1 MSLRNKVALT
11 ATALLASAGWS
22 AAAHAQAFY
31 LQEQSARGAGRAFS
45 GEGADTGAQSL
56 WWNPAS
62 IAGIDRAEAAIQA
75 AVILPKGWVN
85 NNGTVI
91 CRPAGVSCANPA
103 NYRPVGGDQSAK
115 DPINNGVLPS
125 GAVAVP
131 FGDKVAVGLAVT
143 SPYSFTTDYAPTSW
157 TRYSALRTKLQTI
170 DLQPSLAIA
179 PTDWLRIGG
188 GVNVEHVYA
197 SLGNALPNLTST
209 TDGRQKLEGDGW
221 DLGWSAGMQMHNSWA
236 TIGVSYKSR
245 IKHTLTGDLTISG
258 LVGPLAGQNAT
269 LSDLKAT
276 FYTPAQTIVS
286 GRFKLASPLT
296 FNAQIV
302 RYNWSKF
309 DAIRLGSPLNVALPE
324 NYRDSW
330 SQAGGFDY
338 MVSPALTLRAGVQHA
353 NTPTQNGLRDA
364 RVPDADRWNYGAGGT
379 FQLTPRIGIDFA
391 GNYVDFKDASIDR
404 VTAAY
409 AGTAAQ
415 TPVLTNGTLTNAHA
429 LVFSLGAHVGF

>member
-1 MSLRNKVALT
+1 MSLRTKFALS
-11 ATALLASAGWS
+11 ATALIASAGWV
-22 AAAHAQAFY
+22 ATAHAQAFY

-62 IAGIDRAEAAIQA
+62 IGGLDHVDAAISA
-75 AVILPKGWVN
+75 AVILPKGKVN
-85 NNGTVI
+85 NAGTLI
-91 CRPAGVSCANPA
+91 CRPGQACA
-103 NYRPVGGDQSAK
+103 PVGGDQVSR

-125 GAVAVP
+125 GAIAVP

-157 TRYSALRTKLQTI
+157 ARYSALRTKLQTVDI
-170 DLQPSLAIA
+170 QPSLAIA
-179 PTDWLRIGG
+179 PTDWLRVGG
-188 GVNVEHVYA
+188 AVNVEHVYA
-197 SLGNALPNLTST
+197 SLGNALPNVSPLQA
-209 TDGRQKLEGDGW
+209 DGRQKLEGDGW
-221 DLGWSAGMQMHNSWA
+221 DLGWSAGVQMHNSWA
-236 TIGVSYKSR
+236 TVGISYKSR
-245 IKHTLTGDLTISG
+245 IKHTLTGDLTVTGLQAPIPTTQNVTLSG
-258 LVGPLAGQNAT
+258 L
-269 LSDLKAT
+269 KAQ

-309 DAIRLGSPLNVALPE
+309 DAIRLGAPLNTALPE

-338 MVSPALTLRAGVQHA
+338 AVSPALTLRAGVQHA

-391 GNYVDFKDASIDR
+391 GNYVDFKDATIDR
-404 VTAAY
+404 RTAAY
-409 AGTAAQ
+409 AGTPLQ
-415 TPVLTNGTLTNAHA
+415 TPVLTSGTLTDARA
-429 LVFSLGAHVGF
+429 LVFSLGAHIGL

>member
-1 MSLRNKVALT
+1 MSLRTKFALS
-11 ATALLASAGWS
+11 ATALLASAGW
-22 AAAHAQAFY
+22 AATAHAQAFY

-62 IAGIDRAEAAIQA
+62 IGGLDHVDAAISA
-75 AVILPKGWVN
+75 AVILPKGKVN
-85 NNGTVI
+85 NAGTLI
-91 CRPAGVSCANPA
+91 CRPGQACA
-103 NYRPVGGDQSAK
+103 PVGGDQVSR

-125 GAVAVP
+125 GAIAVP

-157 TRYSALRTKLQTI
+157 ARYSALRTKLQTVDI
-170 DLQPSLAIA
+170 QPSLAIA
-179 PTDWLRIGG
+179 PTDWLRVGG
-188 GVNVEHVYA
+188 AVNVEHVYA
-197 SLGNALPNLTST
+197 SLGNALPNVSPLQA
-209 TDGRQKLEGDGW
+209 DGRQKLEGDGW
-221 DLGWSAGMQMHNSWA
+221 DLGWSAGVQMHNSWA
-236 TIGVSYKSR
+236 TVGISYKSR
-245 IKHTLTGDLTISG
+245 IKHTLTGDLTVSG
-258 LVGPLAGQNAT
+258 LQAPIPTTQNVT
-269 LSDLKAT
+269 LSGQKAQ

-309 DAIRLGSPLNVALPE
+309 DAIRLGAPLNTALPE

-338 MVSPALTLRAGVQHA
+338 AVSPALTLRAGVQHA

-391 GNYVDFKDASIDR
+391 GNYVDFKDATIDR
-404 VTAAY
+404 RTAAY
-409 AGTAAQ
+409 AGTPLQ
-415 TPVLTNGTLTNAHA
+415 TPVLTSGTLTDARA
-429 LVFSLGAHVGF
+429 LVFSLGAHIGL

>member
-1 MSLRNKVALT
+1 MSLRTKFALS
-11 ATALLASAGWS
+11 ATALLASAGW
-22 AAAHAQAFY
+22 AATAHAQAFY

-62 IAGIDRAEAAIQA
+62 IGGLDHVDAAISA
-75 AVILPKGWVN
+75 AVILPKGKVN
-85 NNGTVI
+85 NAGTLI
-91 CRPAGVSCANPA
+91 CRPGQACA
-103 NYRPVGGDQSAK
+103 PVGGDQVSR

-125 GAVAVP
+125 GAIAVP

-157 TRYSALRTKLQTI
+157 ARYSALRTKLQTVDI
-170 DLQPSLAIA
+170 QPSLAIA
-179 PTDWLRIGG
+179 PTDWLRVGG
-188 GVNVEHVYA
+188 AVNVEHVYA
-197 SLGNALPNLTST
+197 SLGNALPNVSPLQA
-209 TDGRQKLEGDGW
+209 DGRQKLEGDGW
-221 DLGWSAGMQMHNSWA
+221 DLGWSAGVQMHNSWA
-236 TIGVSYKSR
+236 TVGISYKSR
-245 IKHTLTGDLTISG
+245 IKHTLTGDLTVSG
-258 LVGPLAGQNAT
+258 LQAPIPTTQNVT
-269 LSDLKAT
+269 LSGLKAQ

-309 DAIRLGSPLNVALPE
+309 DAIRLGAPLNTALPE

-338 MVSPALTLRAGVQHA
+338 AVSPALTLRAGVQHA

-391 GNYVDFKDASIDR
+391 GNYVDFKDATIDR
-404 VTAAY
+404 RTAAY
-409 AGTAAQ
+409 AGTPLQ
-415 TPVLTNGTLTNAHA
+415 TPVLTSGTLTDARA
-429 LVFSLGAHVGF
+429 LVFSLGAHIGL